1 MSKQLQL
8 KFDGNQDYQL
18 DAVASVVSL
27 FDGLPQ
33 RAPEFGSGGDII
45 SNLPPH
51 DNLNESWL
59 RDNLRAV
66 QEKNKIDNHLA
77 DLEMDDGMELNGV
90 SDNAWRYPHFTVEM
104 ETGTGK
110 TYVYLRTIYE
120 LRQRYGFNKFIV
132 VVPSVAIYE
141 GVVKNFDITQ
151 NHFRALYGNET
162 VQRCKYDGDH
172 LSRLRSFATS
182 PFTDIM
188 VMTMDAFNKSTNLI
202 YKFSEKLPG
211 ERKPYQFIQ
220 ETRPILI
227 LDEPQN
233 MESVKSKE
241 ALRTLHPLFALRYS
255 ATHRTSP
262 NLVYRLTPFEA
273 FQRNLVKKIQVSGVT
288 ERDNLQQ
295 SFLAL
300 LSVTNGNGIKAKV
313 RTYCNDNGA
322 TMESDLI
329 LKHGDDLYEK
339 THRDEHKG
347 GYRVIEINAAQKY
360 VEFENGVKLVQSGT
374 DLTYREAIFRV
385 QIEETIKTHMER
397 QEQLLEKG
405 IKVLSLF
412 FIDRV
417 ANYVEEEG
425 IIKRLFDCAF
435 NRLKKNHPHFK
446 QFSPEEVRRAYFA
459 KMKVGR
465 GEEKAMNTDS
475 RNQAE
480 REAERAAFE
489 LIMREK
495 EKLLSFGE
503 PVSFIFAH
511 SALKE
516 GWDNPNVFQICTLNQ
531 TASEIKKRQE
541 IGRGLRLCVDQQ
553 GQRLFDEEVN
563 VLTVV
568 ANESYASYAK
578 GLQEEYVKAGDAA
591 PPAPSEVRKKKATRN
606 DRIFNHNP
614 EFKNFWERLSQKVSY
629 QVHLDTSE
637 LIKESVRRL
646 NAQSFPE
653 PTLVVEKARFVVTH
667 FTLQL
672 EAVLQRKAR
681 ISITISDTSGE
692 HRKET
697 YDFGEKE
704 NLARR
709 LNDERLRNFQLL
721 EIHNG
726 RSNPRVIFHNNVE
739 LTTFSP
745 FVFESEAGQTVAER
759 TEALPITRHTIFN
772 LIDRA
777 ARETGLTRPT
787 INQIFK
793 GLTTD
798 HKLLLFRNPEGF
810 TSLFIQHIRETL
822 ADHIAERIK
831 FSLEDGKALFNLGK
845 LFPIKKDFVQR
856 ELVEAGE
863 KGLYDL
869 VQTDSNN
876 ERVFVARVKPD
887 EKIVFYFKF
896 PASFKIKLPKVIGDY
911 NPDWGIVRHDD
922 HGKLILQLVR
932 ETKFREEADL
942 RFPHEK
948 RKVECACR
956 HFRAMKID
964 YRPIFPDFAE
974 WWRSEDEV
982 TARGSVDID
991 KIEKDQR
998 QPQVKAEAM
1007 KEVSKAAA

>member
-18 DAVASVVSL
+18 DAVASVVRL
-27 FDGLPQ
+27 FEGLPH
-33 RAPEFGSGGDII
+33 RPPEFGLGGDII
-45 SNLPPH
+45 SNLPPQE
-51 DNLNESWL
+51 NLNESWL
-59 RDNLRAV
+59 RDNLRTA
-66 QEKNKIDNHLA
+66 QEKNKIDNPLA
-77 DLEMDDGMELNGV
+77 ELELDDGMELNGV
-90 SDNAWRYPHFTVEM
+90 SDNSWRYPHFTVEM

-141 GVVKNFDITQ
+141 GVVKSFDITKA
-151 NHFRALYGNET
+151 HFRALYGNET
-162 VQRCKYDGDH
+162 VQLCKYNGDH

-182 PFTDIM
+182 PFTDIL
-188 VMTMDAFNKSTNLI
+188 VMTIDAFNKSTNLI

-241 ALRTLHPLFALRYS
+241 ALRTLHPLFALCYS

-273 FQRNLVKKIQVSGVT
+273 FQRNLVKKIQVNGVT
-288 ERDNLQQ
+288 TRDNLQQ
-295 SFLAL
+295 FFLAL
-300 LSVTNGNGIKAKV
+300 LSVTNGNGIRAKV
-313 RTYCNDNGA
+313 RTYRNDNGIA
-322 TMESDLI
+322 QETDI
-329 LKHGDDLYEK
+329 VLKHGEDLYEK
-339 THRDEHKG
+339 THLDEHKG
-347 GYRVIEINAAQKY
+347 GYRVVEINVAQKFI
-360 VEFENGVKLVQSGT
+360 EFENGVKLLQNGT
-374 DLTYREAIFRV
+374 DLTFREAIFRV
-385 QIEETIKTHMER
+385 QIEETIKAHMER
-397 QEQLLEKG
+397 QEQLLEKD

-417 ANYVEEEG
+417 ANYVEKDG
-425 IIKRLFDCAF
+425 MIKRLFDHAF
-435 NRLKKNHPHFK
+435 DRLKKNHAHFK
-446 QFSPEEVRRAYFA
+446 RFNPEEVRRAYFA
-459 KMKVGR
+459 KMRVGR
-465 GEEKAMNTDS
+465 GEEKAMDTES
-475 RNQAE
+475 HNQAE

-495 EKLLSFGE
+495 EKLLSFDE

-553 GQRLFDEEVN
+553 GLRLFDEEVN
-563 VLTVV
+563 VLTVI
-568 ANESYASYAK
+568 ANESYASYAS
-578 GLQEEYVKAGDAA
+578 GLQSEYVEAGVAA
-591 PPAPSEVRKKKATRN
+591 PPAPTEVRKKKATRN
-606 DRIFNHNP
+606 ERIFNHAP
-614 EFKNFWERLSQKVSY
+614 EFKDFWERLSQKVSY

-637 LIKESVRRL
+637 LITECIQRL

-672 EAVLQRKAR
+672 EAVLQQKAR
-681 ISITISDTSGE
+681 ISVTISDTGGK
-692 HRKET
+692 HRKVT
-697 YDFGEKE
+697 YDFSEQE
-704 NLARR
+704 NLARK

-726 RSNPRVIFHNNVE
+726 KSNPRVIFHNKVE
-739 LTTFSP
+739 LNAFSP
-745 FVFESEAGQTVAER
+745 FVFESEAGQKVAER
-759 TEALPITRHTIFN
+759 MEALPITRHAIFN

-793 GLTTD
+793 GLTAD
-798 HKLLLFRNPEGF
+798 HKRRLFRNPEGF
-810 TSLFIQHIRETL
+810 ASLFIQHIRETL

-831 FSLEDGKALFNLGK
+831 FSLEDGKASFNLGK

-887 EKIVFYFKF
+887 DKIVFYFKF
-896 PASFKIKLPKVIGDY
+896 PASFRIKLPKVIGDY

-922 HGKLILQLVR
+922 RGKLILQLVR
-932 ETKFREEADL
+932 ETKFREEAEL

-948 RKVECACR
+948 RKVACAR
-956 HFRAMKID
+956 KHFRSMNID
-964 YRPIFPDFAE
+964 YRPIFPRDFAE
-974 WWRSEDEV
+974 WWRSENEV
-982 TARGSVDID
+982 ATQESLGIGEL
-991 KIEKDQR
+991 EKNR
-998 QPQVKAEAM
+998 
-1007 KEVSKAAA
+1007 

>member
-1 MSKQLQL
+1 
-8 KFDGNQDYQL
+8 
-18 DAVASVVSL
+18 
-27 FDGLPQ
+27 
-33 RAPEFGSGGDII
+33 
-45 SNLPPH
+45 
-51 DNLNESWL
+51 
-59 RDNLRAV
+59 
-66 QEKNKIDNHLA
+66 
-77 DLEMDDGMELNGV
+77 
-90 SDNAWRYPHFTVEM
+90 M

-141 GVVKNFDITQ
+141 GVVKSFDITKA
-151 NHFRALYGNET
+151 HFRALYGNET
-162 VQRCKYDGDH
+162 VQLCKYDGDH

-188 VMTMDAFNKSTNLI
+188 VMTIDAFITSNRLI

-273 FQRNLVKKIQVSGVT
+273 FRRNLVKKIQVSGVT
-288 ERDNLQQ
+288 TRDNLQQ

-300 LSVTNGNGIKAKV
+300 LSVTNGNGIKTKV
-313 RTYCNDNGA
+313 RTYCNDNGV
-322 TMESDLI
+322 TQEKDII
-329 LKHGDDLYEK
+329 LKDKEDLYEK

-347 GYRVIEINAAQKY
+347 GYQVEEICVAKKF
-360 VEFENGVKLVQSGT
+360 VEFKNGIKLFQNGT

-417 ANYVEEEG
+417 ANYVEEDG
-425 IIKRLFDCAF
+425 MIKRLFDRAF
-435 NRLKKNHPHFK
+435 DRLKKHHTHFK
-446 QFSPEEVRRAYFA
+446 RFSPEEVRRAYFA

-495 EKLLSFGE
+495 EKLLSFDE
-503 PVSFIFAH
+503 PVCFIFAH

-541 IGRGLRLCVDQQ
+541 IGRGLRLCVNQQ
-553 GQRLFDEEVN
+553 GLRLFDDEVN
-563 VLTVV
+563 VLTVI
-568 ANESYASYAK
+568 ANESYASYAQN
-578 GLQEEYVKAGDAA
+578 LQREYVEAGVAE
-591 PPAPSEVRKKKATRN
+591 PPAPSDARKKKAIRN
-606 DRIFNHNP
+606 DRIFNHNL
-614 EFKNFWERLSQKVSY
+614 EFKDFWERLSQKVSY

-637 LIKESVRRL
+637 LIKECIQRL
-646 NAQSFPE
+646 DTQSFPE

-692 HRKET
+692 HRKVT
-697 YDFGEKE
+697 YDFNERE

-726 RSNPRVIFHNNVE
+726 KSNPSTSSGHAPRAIFSNNVE

-745 FVFESEAGQTVAER
+745 FVFESEAGQRVAER
-759 TEALPITRHTIFN
+759 TEALPIARHATFN

-793 GLTTD
+793 GLTAD
-798 HKLLLFRNPEGF
+798 HKRRLFRNPEGF
-810 TSLFIQHIRETL
+810 ASLLFSTFARLWRIILRNVLSSWLKMVGSNTILRSFSHSKKNLRKESWRKPTNAHCIIYCQLILRWDTS
-822 ADHIAERIK
+822 
-831 FSLEDGKALFNLGK
+831 SW
-845 LFPIKKDFVQR
+845 
-856 ELVEAGE
+856 
-863 KGLYDL
+863 Y
-869 VQTDSNN
+869 
-876 ERVFVARVKPD
+876 
-887 EKIVFYFKF
+887 
-896 PASFKIKLPKVIGDY
+896 
-911 NPDWGIVRHDD
+911 
-922 HGKLILQLVR
+922 KLIR
-932 ETKFREEADL
+932 RWNA
-942 RFPHEK
+942 
-948 RKVECACR
+948 
-956 HFRAMKID
+956 
-964 YRPIFPDFAE
+964 
-974 WWRSEDEV
+974 S
-982 TARGSVDID
+982 S
-991 KIEKDQR
+991 
-998 QPQVKAEAM
+998 
-1007 KEVSKAAA
+1007 

>member
-1 MSKQLQL
+1 MP
-8 KFDGNQDYQL
+8 
-18 DAVASVVSL
+18 
-27 FDGLPQ
+27 PQ
-33 RAPEFGSGGDII
+33 E
-45 SNLPPH
+45 
-51 DNLNESWL
+51 NLNESWL

-66 QEKNKIDNHLA
+66 QEKNKIDNPLA
-77 DLEMDDGMELNGV
+77 ELEMDDGMELNGI
-90 SDNAWRYPHFTVEM
+90 SDHSWRYPHFTVEM

-120 LRQRYGFNKFIV
+120 LRQHYGFNKFIV

-141 GVVKNFDITQ
+141 GVIKNFEITKA
-151 NHFRALYGNET
+151 HFRALYGNET
-162 VQRCKYDGDH
+162 VQLCKYEGDH

-188 VMTMDAFNKSTNLI
+188 VMTIDAFNKSTNLI

-262 NLVYRLTPFEA
+262 NLVYRLSPFEA

-300 LSVTNGNGIKAKV
+300 LAVTNGNGIKAKV
-313 RTYCNDNGA
+313 RTYRNDNGV
-322 TMESDLI
+322 TQEKDII
-329 LKHGDDLYEK
+329 LRHGDDLYEK
-339 THRDEHKG
+339 TLREEHKG
-347 GYRVIEINAAQKY
+347 GYQVEEICVSKKF
-360 VEFENGVKLVQSGT
+360 VEFKNGIRLLQNGT

-417 ANYVEEEG
+417 ANYVEEDG

-435 NRLKKNHPHFK
+435 DQLKKNHAHFK
-446 QFSPEEVRRAYFA
+446 RFNPKDVRRAYFA

-465 GEEKAMNTDS
+465 GEEKVMDTDS
-475 RNQAE
+475 HNQAE
-480 REAERAAFE
+480 REAERAAFV
-489 LIMREK
+489 LIMRDK
-495 EKLLSFGE
+495 EKLLSFDE
-503 PVSFIFAH
+503 PVCFIFAH

-531 TASEIKKRQE
+531 AVSEIKKRQE
-541 IGRGLRLCVDQQ
+541 IGRGLRLCVNQQ
-553 GQRLFDEEVN
+553 GLRLFDDEVN
-563 VLTVV
+563 VLTVI
-568 ANESYASYAK
+568 ANESYASYAQN
-578 GLQEEYVKAGDAA
+578 LQREYVEAGVAE
-591 PPAPSEVRKKKATRN
+591 PPAPSEVRKKKATRT
-606 DRIFNHNP
+606 DRFFNP
-614 EFKNFWERLSQKVSY
+614 EFKDFWERLSQKVSY
-629 QVHLDTSE
+629 QVNLDTPE
-637 LIKESVRRL
+637 LIKESIRRL

-692 HRKET
+692 HRKVT
-697 YDFGEKE
+697 YDFSERE

-721 EIHNG
+721 EVHNG
-726 RSNPRVIFHNNVE
+726 KSNPRAIFANNVE

-745 FVFESEAGQTVAER
+745 FVFESEAGQRVIER
-759 TEALPITRHTIFN
+759 TEALPVTRHAIFN

-787 INQIFK
+787 SNQIFK
-793 GLTTD
+793 GLTAD
-798 HKLLLFRNPEGF
+798 HKRRLFRNPEGF
-810 TSLFIQHIRETL
+810 ASLFIQHIRETL
-822 ADHIAERIK
+822 ADHVAERIK
-831 FSLEDGKALFNLGK
+831 FSLEDGIPQRRDNLGK

-863 KGLYDL
+863 KGLYDF

-876 ERVFVARVKPD
+876 ERVFVAHVKPD

-911 NPDWGIVRHDD
+911 NPELRLKKISVIHKLKLRHW
-922 HGKLILQLVR
+922 
-932 ETKFREEADL
+932 
-942 RFPHEK
+942 K
-948 RKVECACR
+948 R
-956 HFRAMKID
+956 
-964 YRPIFPDFAE
+964 YR
-974 WWRSEDEV
+974 
-982 TARGSVDID
+982 
-991 KIEKDQR
+991 K
-998 QPQVKAEAM
+998 
-1007 KEVSKAAA
+1007 

>member
-18 DAVASVVSL
+18 DAVASIVRL
-27 FDGLPQ
+27 FEGLPQ
-33 RAPEFGSGGDII
+33 RAPEFGLGGDII
-45 SNLPPH
+45 SNLPPQE
-51 DNLNESWL
+51 NLNESWL

-66 QEKNKIDNHLA
+66 QEKNKIDNPLA
-77 DLEMDDGMELNGV
+77 ELEMDDGMELNGV
-90 SDNAWRYPHFTVEM
+90 SDHSWRYPHFTVEM

-120 LRQRYGFNKFIV
+120 LRQCYGFNKFII
-132 VVPSVAIYE
+132 VVPSIAIYE
-141 GVVKNFDITQ
+141 GVIKSFDITKD
-151 NHFRALYGNET
+151 HFRALYGNEI
-162 VQRCKYDGDH
+162 VQLSKYDGDH

-182 PFTDIM
+182 PFTDIA
-188 VMTMDAFNKSTNLI
+188 VMTIDAFNKSTNLL

-262 NLVYRLTPFEA
+262 NLVYRLSPFEA
-273 FQRNLVKKIQVSGVT
+273 FQRNLVKKIQVNGVIT
-288 ERDNLQQ
+288 RDSLQQ

-313 RTYCNDNGA
+313 RTYYNDNGV
-322 TMESDLI
+322 TQEKDII
-329 LKHGDDLYEK
+329 LRDGDDLYEK

-347 GYRVIEINAAQKY
+347 GYQVEEICLSNKF
-360 VEFENGVKLVQSGT
+360 VEFKNGIKLLQNST
-374 DLTYREAIFRV
+374 NLTYREAIFRV

-417 ANYVEEEG
+417 ANYVEDDG
-425 IIKRLFDCAF
+425 IIKRLFDHAF
-435 NRLKKNHPHFK
+435 DRLKKNHPHFK
-446 QFSPEEVRRAYFA
+446 RFDPKEVRRAYFA
-459 KMKVGR
+459 KMKMGR
-465 GEEKAMNTDS
+465 GEEKAMDTDS
-475 RNQAE
+475 HNQAE
-480 REAERAAFE
+480 REAERAAFA

-495 EKLLSFGE
+495 EKLLSFDE
-503 PVSFIFAH
+503 PVCFIFAH

-553 GQRLFDEEVN
+553 GLRLFDDEVN
-563 VLTVV
+563 VLTVI
-568 ANESYASYAK
+568 ANESYASYAQN
-578 GLQEEYVKAGDAA
+578 LQREYVEAGVAE
-591 PPAPSEVRKKKATRN
+591 PPAPSDVRKKKATRN
-606 DRIFNHNP
+606 PRIFDDNP
-614 EFKNFWERLSQKVSY
+614 EFKDFWERLSQKVAY
-629 QVHLDTSE
+629 QVNLDTPE
-637 LIKESVRRL
+637 LIKECIRRL
-646 NAQSFPE
+646 NTLTFPE
-653 PTLVVEKARFVVTH
+653 PTLVVEKARFVITH
-667 FTLQL
+667 FTLHL

-681 ISITISDTSGE
+681 ISVTISDTSGE
-692 HRKET
+692 HRKGT
-697 YDFGEKE
+697 YDFGERE
-704 NLARR
+704 NLSRR

-726 RSNPRVIFHNNVE
+726 RNNPRVIFGNDVE

-745 FVFESEAGQTVAER
+745 FVFESEAGQKVAER
-759 TEALPITRHTIFN
+759 TEALPITRHAIFN

-793 GLTTD
+793 GLTVD
-798 HKLLLFRNPEGF
+798 HKRRLFRNPEGF
-810 TSLFIQHIRETL
+810 ASLFIQHIRETL
-822 ADHIAERIK
+822 ADHMAERLK
-831 FSLEDGKALFNLGK
+831 FSLEDGKAPFNLTK
-845 LFPIKKDFVQR
+845 LFPIQKDFVQR

-887 EKIVFYFKF
+887 DKIVFYFKF
-896 PASFKIKLPKVIGDY
+896 PASFKIKLPKVIGAY

-932 ETKFREEADL
+932 ETKFREEAEL

-948 RKVECACR
+948 RKVECARR

-964 YRPIFPDFAE
+964 YRPIFPDFVE
-974 WWRSEDEV
+974 WWRSENEV
-982 TARGSVDID
+982 ATQESLGIGELGKNR
-991 KIEKDQR
+991 
-998 QPQVKAEAM
+998 
-1007 KEVSKAAA
+1007 